1 MIELL
6 ILFELANKVLTMY
19 GISKGILSTFAV
31 LTTPSFGTIKPALNR
46 LVENGFIKGQKTMSE
61 GGRPSVYYS
70 ITDAGKEELKR
81 LIMEPPL
88 ENPVHFLTAARIK
101 LACSD
106 FLTTSEQKEL
116 IKQLKMK
123 TEILLVDTKN
133 MLAQNDF
140 SLCPSLVFN
149 NLKNEYQNFLT
160 LLEGVQN
167 AGNC

>member
-1 MIELL
+1 
-6 ILFELANKVLTMY
+6 
-19 GISKGILSTFAV
+19 
-31 LTTPSFGTIKPALNR
+31 
-46 LVENGFIKGQKTMSE
+46 
-61 GGRPSVYYS
+61 
-70 ITDAGKEELKR
+70 
-81 LIMEPPL
+81 MEPPL
-88 ENPVHFLTAARIK
+88 ENPVHFLTSARIK